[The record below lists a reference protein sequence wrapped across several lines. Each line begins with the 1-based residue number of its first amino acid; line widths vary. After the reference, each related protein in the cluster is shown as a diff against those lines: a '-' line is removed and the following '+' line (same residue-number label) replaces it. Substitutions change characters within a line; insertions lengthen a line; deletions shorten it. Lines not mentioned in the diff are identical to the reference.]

1 MQVSEMAMLRSQHT
15 SVLSESDPVRAI
27 EGHRSLAEK
36 GSSQAMLRLAWAYQK
51 GIGVPADWDQAEYWY
66 RRAFDAG
73 PDRDKRLVTYYF
85 GSFYLARKDF
95 PKANEWFSVGAAM
108 AFGPSINCLG
118 RMYRDG
124 LGVERRVDRAREL
137 FEQAAALGNL
147 IARRNLVRLFM
158 SGRLGLP
165 GIFHGIRLL
174 MRFTAEAISWS
185 RHLRDEDFMG

>member
-1 MQVSEMAMLRSQHT
+1 MLRSQHT
-15 SVLSESDPVRAI
+15 SVLSESDPVRAF
-27 EGHRSLAEK
+27 EGYRTLAEK

-51 GIGVPADWDQAEYWY
+51 GIGVPADWGQAEYWY

-73 PDRDKRLVTYYF
+73 SESDKRLVTYYF

-95 PKANEWFSVGAAM
+95 QKANEWLSIGAAM

-124 LGVERRVDRAREL
+124 LGVERQAAKACQL

-147 IARRNLVRLFM
+147 IARRNLVRLFI
-158 SGRLGLP
+158 SGRQGLP
-165 GIFHGIRLL
+165 GGHPWPSTVDALYFGNDVPV
-174 MRFTAEAISWS
+174 EASS
-185 RHLRDEDFMG
+185 S